1 MGLLQHDPSIDVPP
15 FPGQPAPLFG
25 RGPSFQSGVPSPV
38 GLGAG
43 SSHHPTAAFP
53 ADAYGSSL
61 GSERPKKVLL
71 CSDIDT
77 HLFFVHKM
85 DIDICS
91 FSFSFRLQ
99 FLIG

>member
-25 RGPSFQSGVPSPV
+25 RGPSFQSGVPAPG

-61 GSERPKKVLL
+61 GSERPKKVLR

-77 HLFFVHKM
+77 HLFLFIKW
-85 DIDICS
+85 ILISAPFLFLLGCS
-91 FSFSFRLQ
+91 S
-99 FLIG
+99 